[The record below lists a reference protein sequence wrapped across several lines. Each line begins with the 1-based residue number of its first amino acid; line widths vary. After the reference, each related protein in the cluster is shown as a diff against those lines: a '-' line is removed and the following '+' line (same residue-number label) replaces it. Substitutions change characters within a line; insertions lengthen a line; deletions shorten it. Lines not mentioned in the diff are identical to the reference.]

1 MRGKKE
7 GAEELKSL
15 GSAKKAISKHMQV
28 ERKEH
33 KMGGRKGGRGK
44 KKGRSGG
51 RY

>member
-7 GAEELKSL
+7 GSEEIKSL
-15 GSAKKAISKHMQV
+15 GSAKKAISKHIAV

-33 KMGGRKGGRGK
+33 KMGGRKGKR
-44 KKGRSGG
+44 KGRRGAG